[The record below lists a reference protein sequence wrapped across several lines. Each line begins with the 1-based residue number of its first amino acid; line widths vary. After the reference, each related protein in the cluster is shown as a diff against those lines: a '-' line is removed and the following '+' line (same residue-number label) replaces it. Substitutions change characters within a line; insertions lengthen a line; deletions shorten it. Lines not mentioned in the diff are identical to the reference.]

1 MDLNELRKEI
11 DRVDDELVRLFVQRM
26 EVSARIAD
34 YKKEND
40 LPIFVP
46 AREAEKLLDVAQ
58 KAGADMEVYT
68 KVLYSM
74 LFELS
79 RGYQSKRNAAR
90 TPLYGCIAD
99 AMEHTA
105 KLLPKDTV
113 VACTTDDEE
122 GNATVCQKLFGSCA
136 ILQFKGVDGVL
147 SAVAQKMC
155 RYGIVPLDGSVQQL
169 YDRLTAQGLYI
180 VRAFVLHSDHSCT
193 RYLCVGSELEIYP
206 GAERCSIRMALSD
219 HPGALYKVLAR
230 LYTLGI
236 NVVRLESRPI
246 TEKKFQGMFY
256 FDLQTS
262 VYSDEFVQL
271 MCELDD
277 LCEEFAYLGS
287 YTEVV

>member
-79 RGYQSKRNAAR
+79 RGYQSKRNAPR
-90 TPLYGCIAD
+90 TALFTQIREAI
-99 AMEHTA
+99 EHTPPMLCKEA
-105 KLLPKDTV
+105 S
-113 VACTTDDEE
+113 VACVGTEDPY
-122 GNATVCQKLFGSCA
+122 APMVCQKIFGNCS
-136 ILQFKGVDGVL
+136 ILPFKATDGVL
-147 SAVAQKMC
+147 SAVAQGMC
-155 RYGIVPLDGSVQQL
+155 QYGVLPLQENTKAIYDQL
-169 YDRLTAQGLYI
+169 AVQGLFL
-180 VRAFVLHSDHSCT
+180 VRTFRLNDQT
-193 RYLCVGSELEIYP
+193 RYACVSRNLEIYP
-206 GAERCSIRMALSD
+206 GSDRFTIRMALSD
-219 HPGALYKVLAR
+219 RPGALYKVLAR

-236 NVVRLESRPI
+236 NVIGLASNPI
-246 TEKKFQGMFY
+246 AEKNFQGMFY
-256 FDLQTS
+256 FDLEAS
-262 VYSDEFVQL
+262 MYSDEFVQL
-271 MCELDD
+271 ICELDD
-277 LCEEFAYLGS
+277 LCQDFAYLGS
-287 YTEVV
+287 YSEVV